1 MLTSFAVSNS
11 LRASTFLRSI
21 VSDFDVSLDELVC
34 VPLLLSF
41 VSTPFRKKIKVKKI
55 RNEKKLKLLKSK
67 NYKTR
72 KAQKTRKKNY

>member
-1 MLTSFAVSNS
+1 MLTSYAVSNS
-11 LRASTFLRSI
+11 LWASTFLRSI
-21 VSDFDVSLDELVC
+21 VSDFDASLDELVC

>member
-1 MLTSFAVSNS
+1 MQFQIV
-11 LRASTFLRSI
+11 LRLLLFLRSI

>member
-1 MLTSFAVSNS
+1 MLTSYAVSNS

-55 RNEKKLKLLKSK
+55 RNEKKLKLLK
-67 NYKTR
+67 
-72 KAQKTRKKNY
+72 

>member
-1 MLTSFAVSNS
+1 MLTSYAVSNS

-55 RNEKKLKLLKSK
+55 RNEKKV
-67 NYKTR
+67 KTF
-72 KAQKTRKKNY
+72 KI

>member
-1 MLTSFAVSNS
+1 MLTSYAVSNS
-11 LRASTFLRSI
+11 LRASTFFLRSI

-55 RNEKKLKLLKSK
+55 EMKEVKRF
-67 NYKTR
+67 
-72 KAQKTRKKNY
+72 